1 MRVTSRG
8 FTLLEVLVALVIVGL
23 GMIAV
28 FSQVSQ
34 SLTAT
39 AIMRDKTL
47 AYWIGLDR
55 ITELRLAGEFP
66 EVGERSDEIE
76 MAGVGWVYRV
86 KTTAVGVEDFRR
98 IDVTV
103 AFADKPDRQIV
114 EVSGFL
120 RKVDAPAVASSAT
133 FAPLDPNADISDG
146 ELQ

>member
-8 FTLLEVLVALVIVGL
+8 FTLLEVLVALVIVAL
-23 GMIAV
+23 GMVAV
-28 FSQVSQ
+28 FGQVSQ

-76 MAGVGWVYRV
+76 MAGVDWVYRI
-86 KTTAVGVEDFRR
+86 KTTAVGVDDFRR

-114 EVSGFL
+114 EVSGFV
-120 RKVDAPAVASSAT
+120 RKVEAPPVASSAS
-133 FAPLDPNADISDG
+133 FAPLDPNADITDG